1 MLTIIGT
8 SDQIKRHKNVNL
20 LRKVVF
26 LNLVFIPGGVQI
38 FEHSNFTKSN
48 KTVLVMIW
56 KWSKRTQP
64 RYLRSVKKTHQRRQM
79 LHAAVRFPLVFL
91 RIHIQSSNHT
101 LSSLLLHAITRH
113 DPRFTRNVQNPPP
126 SRPNRVFKRPSVFPL
141 NAPFTSSLFHQ
152 SRWTCENVR
161 TCK

>member
-56 KWSKRTQP
+56 KWSKRTHP
-64 RYLRSVKKTHQRRQM
+64 RYLRSVKKTHIKDDRCYT
-79 LHAAVRFPLVFL
+79 PLYVF
-91 RIHIQSSNHT
+91 HSSSFVSTSNHP
-101 LSSLLLHAITRH
+101 ITR
-113 DPRFTRNVQNPPP
+113 
-126 SRPNRVFKRPSVFPL
+126 SPL
-141 NAPFTSSLFHQ
+141 SFSTQ
-152 SRWTCENVR
+152 SPDTTPASPA
-161 TCK
+161 TCKTLHRHVPTACSNVSPFSL